1 MNTPM
6 KVLLRASLALLI
18 ATAVVET
25 GSAQT
30 VDELRGRVTDLERLW
45 QEADALAQEEER
57 RSLPVLSTDT
67 IHAGPLVL
75 ITEAVDFTP
84 IREAAALAQEQLEKK
99 LGENVDVLENV
110 QLLLTQ
116 RPIGTVTIRPASR
129 AWTRELPIRRLAV
142 ALVDEAYK
150 VLDLE
155 HNPAFREWLGVQTP
169 TVWYDLDLRQ
179 AYTELVT
186 APFTSTSGCMLGN
199 LVECRKALG
208 LTPTDDYLT
217 AWYTADDRRTL
228 VLQRERPSDR
238 LSPIQAARYDEC
250 VDNSDDESCA
260 TFLRAQARFQRT
272 RPPLSATVR
281 SSLVR
286 HALEVGGSGSYR
298 RLFYAKGSIADQLTA
313 AAGMPADA
321 LLRSW
326 RTMLFEVAG
335 TPTSVTFPLWLS
347 AILWL
352 AVFSAMALR
361 STRWK

>member
-6 KVLLRASLALLI
+6 NVLLRALFALAI
-18 ATAVVET
+18 TTAVVET

-30 VDELRGRVTDLERLW
+30 VDELRGRITDLERRW
-45 QEADALAQEEER
+45 QEADALAQELER
-57 RSLPVLSTDT
+57 PTRPILLTDT

-75 ITEAVDFTP
+75 IAKAFDVTP
-84 IREAAALAQEQLEKK
+84 IREVAALAQSQLERE
-99 LGENVDVLENV
+99 LGENIDILENV
-110 QLLLTQ
+110 QLLVTQ
-116 RPIGTVTIRPASR
+116 QPNGWVRIMPASLAR
-129 AWTRELPIRRLAV
+129 ARLQPIRRLAV
-142 ALVDEAYK
+142 VLVDEAYE

-155 HNPAFREWLGVQTP
+155 YNSAFRDWLGVQTP
-169 TVWYDLDLRQ
+169 TVSDDLDLRQ

-208 LTPTDDYLT
+208 MTTTDDYLT
-217 AWYTADDRRTL
+217 TWYTADDHRTL
-228 VLQRERPSDR
+228 VLERQRPSDR
-238 LSPIQAARYDEC
+238 LYPIQAARYDDC
-250 VDNSDDESCA
+250 IDSSDDEACA
-260 TFLRAQARFQRT
+260 TFLRADGRFQKT

-286 HALEVGGSGSYR
+286 HALDVGGSGSYR
-298 RLFYAKGSIADQLTA
+298 RLFYAKGAIADQLAA
-313 AAGMPADA
+313 AAGMPADS

-326 RTMLFEVAG
+326 RTMLFEVSG
-335 TPTSVTFPLWLS
+335 TPTSVTFPLALS

>member
-6 KVLLRASLALLI
+6 NVLLRALLALAI

-30 VDELRGRVTDLERLW
+30 VDELRARVADVERRW
-45 QEADALAQEEER
+45 QEANALAQELER
-57 RSLPVLSTDT
+57 RTLPILLTDT

-75 ITEAVDFTP
+75 ITEAFDVTP
-84 IREAAALAQEQLEKK
+84 IREAAALAQSEFERE
-99 LGENVDVLENV
+99 LGENIDILENV
-110 QLLLTQ
+110 QLLVTQ
-116 RPIGTVTIRPASR
+116 LPKGTVRLRPASR
-129 AWTRELPIRRLAV
+129 AWAKELPIRRLAV

-208 LTPTDDYLT
+208 MTPTDDYLNT
-217 AWYTADDRRTL
+217 WYTASDRRAL
-228 VLQRERPSDR
+228 VLERPRPSDR
-238 LSPIQAARYDEC
+238 LFPIQAARYDEC
-250 VDNSDDESCA
+250 VENGDDESCA
-260 TFLRAQARFQRT
+260 TFLRAQARFQST

-298 RLFYAKGSIADQLTA
+298 RLFYAKGAIADQLAA
-313 AAGMPADA
+313 AAGMPTDA

-326 RTMLFEVAG
+326 RTMLFEVSG
-335 TPTSVTFPLWLS
+335 TPTSVTFPLGLS

-352 AVFSAMALR
+352 AVFGAMALR